1 MILNKRSASYSKGD
15 CHFHKEDFHLFSFCM
30 HLTFAFVN
38 IYYKLD
44 INKILFVILKA
55 LQSKLES
62 EAKKEEKKLQQ
73 IEKQFQVNNQCN

>member
-1 MILNKRSASYSKGD
+1 
-15 CHFHKEDFHLFSFCM
+15 M